1 MTFLEVFIENM
12 MEREDLALKI
22 EQLSVVYDTSAVL
35 WQVDVSIPKGKL
47 VGVLGPNGAGKSTF
61 LKAITGLIK
70 PLSGHI
76 TCLGKPYSDVR
87 HLVAYV
93 PQRTSV
99 DWDFPVSVF
108 DVVSMGCFGRKGL
121 FRKITKE
128 DRNLV
133 EKALFDLGLS
143 SLADRQ
149 IKELSGGQQQKVF
162 LARAL
167 VQQAEVYLMDEPFA
181 GVDLATE
188 KVIMAMLQE
197 LRAQGKT
204 IILVHHDLYSVVQ
217 YFDWVVLLNTALV
230 EEGPV
235 KDVFSKENL
244 TRTYGE
250 HFSLF
255 EAKERA

>member
-1 MTFLEVFIENM
+1 MIEKENLALEVN
-12 MEREDLALKI
+12 
-22 EQLSVVYDTSAVL
+22 QLSVVYDASAVL

-61 LKAITGLIK
+61 LKAIIGLVK
-70 PLSGHI
+70 PISGHI
-76 TCLGKPYSDVR
+76 NCLGKPYPSVR
-87 HLVAYV
+87 KRVAYI
-93 PQRTSV
+93 PQRSSV
-99 DWDFPVSVF
+99 DWDFPVDVF

-121 FRKITKE
+121 FQRIGDPDRKLIDE
-128 DRNLV
+128 
-133 EKALFDLGLS
+133 ALSHLGLS
-143 SLADRQ
+143 SLAHRQ

-167 VQQAEVYLMDEPFA
+167 VQQADIYLMDEPFA

-188 KVIMAMLQE
+188 KVIISILQE

-204 IILVHHDLYSVVQ
+204 IVLVHHDLYSVVQ

-230 EEGPV
+230 AVGPV
-235 KDVFSKENL
+235 KEVFSKENL
-244 TRTYGE
+244 TKTYGE

-255 EAKERA
+255 ETEGA

>member
-1 MTFLEVFIENM
+1 MKKENFALEI
-12 MEREDLALKI
+12 K
-22 EQLSVVYDTSAVL
+22 QLNVVYDTSAVL
-35 WQVDVSIPKGKL
+35 WQLDVSIPKGNL
-47 VGVLGPNGAGKSTF
+47 VGILGPNGAGKSTF

-76 TCLGKPYSDVR
+76 TCLGKPYSSIRDR
-87 HLVAYV
+87 VAYV
-93 PQRTSV
+93 PQRTAV

-121 FRKITKE
+121 FRRIKDA
-128 DRNLV
+128 DRKLIQ
-133 EKALFDLGLS
+133 KALFDLGLS
-143 SLADRQ
+143 SLANRQ

-167 VQQAEVYLMDEPFA
+167 VQQADIYLMDEPFS

-188 KVIMAMLQE
+188 KAIIGILQE
-197 LRAQGKT
+197 LRSQGKT
-204 IILVHHDLYSVVQ
+204 IVLVHHDLYSVVQ

-230 EEGPV
+230 AAGPV
-235 KDVFSKENL
+235 KEVFTKENL
-244 TRTYGE
+244 SKTYGE

-255 EAKERA
+255 EVKGD